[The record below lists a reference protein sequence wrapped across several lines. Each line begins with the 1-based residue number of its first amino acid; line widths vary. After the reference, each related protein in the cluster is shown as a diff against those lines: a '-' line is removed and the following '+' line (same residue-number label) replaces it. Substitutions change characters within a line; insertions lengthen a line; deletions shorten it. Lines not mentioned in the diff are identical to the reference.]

1 MYNLN
6 IDEIWRLLK
15 KYEGY
20 EFHTVAEQ
28 LPFTYKFIS
37 ENTIKTNR
45 TKYNLSKSNFK
56 KAINLLPVK
65 YVSEI
70 THKIRGASY
79 IFAILT
85 DPRFQ
90 EVDINL

>member
-28 LPFTYKFIS
+28 LPFTFQ
-37 ENTIKTNR
+37 
-45 TKYNLSKSNFK
+45 
-56 KAINLLPVK
+56 
-65 YVSEI
+65 
-70 THKIRGASY
+70 KI
-79 IFAILT
+79 L
-85 DPRFQ
+85 
-90 EVDINL
+90 